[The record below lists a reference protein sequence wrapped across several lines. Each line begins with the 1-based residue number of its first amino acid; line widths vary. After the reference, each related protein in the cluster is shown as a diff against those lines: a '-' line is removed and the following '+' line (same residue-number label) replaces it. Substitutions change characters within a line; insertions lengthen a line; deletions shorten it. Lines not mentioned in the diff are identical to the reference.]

1 MVSDVAKVANY
12 LNKRFS
18 NMVKSLEISKY
29 EVSDKLLLNMNS
41 HPTLKIISKY
51 RNHSSDISLHVFVIK
66 LQVSLLFVDKNTAL
80 IEIGCLSAAKVS
92 QETDTCEN
100 FIRGCSLFCIIY
112 LC

>member
-1 MVSDVAKVANY
+1 MASDVAEVANC

-41 HPTLKIISKY
+41 HPTLKVISKY
-51 RNHSSDISLHVFVIK
+51 RNHSSVISLHVFVIK
-66 LQVSLLFVDKNTAL
+66 LQVPLLFVDKNTVL

-92 QETDTCEN
+92 KETDTCEN
-100 FIRGCSLFCIIY
+100 VIRGCSLFCMIY